1 MQNFSQKRGRWSLK
15 RFFVKKKKKN
25 TLFFSSENTV
35 SDTQACDIKVD
46 ILPSGFV
53 KLQWT
58 VDKNTIWGDF
68 LFAKYTMKAT
78 EVDSGKCVYKRENNI
93 HLPTADGSVQN
104 YIVCLCGS

>member
-15 RFFVKKKKKN
+15 RFFVKKKN